1 MSATSTT
8 KSIVPINDLPSTTLL
23 RQGQIIGD
31 SDTEPLIPIGRTAW
45 FTGIKAGRY
54 PEPVKLPGSPLNFWR
69 AGAIRELLESVA
81 AITRVTES
89 S

>member
-8 KSIVPINDLPSTTLL
+8 KSIIPINNLPNTALL

-45 FTGIKAGRY
+45 FTGIKDGRY
-54 PEPVKLPGSPLNFWR
+54 PEPVKLPGSPLNFWC

-81 AITRVTES
+81 LQSRVEL
-89 S
+89 